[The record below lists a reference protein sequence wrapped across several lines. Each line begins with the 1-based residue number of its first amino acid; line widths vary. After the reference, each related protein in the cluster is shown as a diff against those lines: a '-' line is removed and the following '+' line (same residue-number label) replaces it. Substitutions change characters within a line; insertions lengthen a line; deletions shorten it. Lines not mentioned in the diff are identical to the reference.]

1 MQHLARPSTA
11 SFLRQCG
18 LLLVGALA
26 IAPVHAQEAP
36 IAAGQLGILTVDV
49 VVQGKRGGRPLD
61 RTMRMQLNLTSSE
74 TVGIDILGDTADED
88 MQAANAHHEELGAL
102 TQSGEADMLTAG
114 RAMQAMLAACSGD
127 EAGPDCLA
135 AKREYEAANAR
146 INALTDAVAEK
157 KRQAPAPTGPH
168 RYQQWQTSFERGC
181 GTLHAAIREPQA
193 QAELALPAGDTVDDK
208 IATCGTTFV
217 LDRRAKRITLVI
229 KPINVAIP
237 LAGGAGRSNF
247 IDLVDLDESA
257 GAESDPM
264 ANSLTLRNQP
274 VEGSQTRF
282 SGRQTYR
289 SERGVVTTVSWT
301 FTQH

>member
-1 MQHLARPSTA
+1 MCS
-11 SFLRQCG
+11 CG
-18 LLLVGALA
+18 LLLVAALA
-26 IAPVHAQEAP
+26 FVPVQAQEAP
-36 IAAGQLGILTVDV
+36 IAAGQLGTLTVDV
-49 VVQGKRGGRPLD
+49 VVQGKRGGHPLD
-61 RTMRMQLNLTSSE
+61 RSMRMQLDLASSE
-74 TVGIDILGDTADED
+74 TVGIDILGNTADED
-88 MQAANAHHEELGAL
+88 MQAASAHHDELGAL

-114 RAMQAMLAACSGD
+114 RAMQAMLAACGGN
-127 EAGPDCLA
+127 EASPKCLA

-157 KRQAPAPTGPH
+157 KAQAPAPTGPH
-168 RYQQWQTSFERGC
+168 RYQQWQTSFDRGC
-181 GTLHAAIREPQA
+181 GTIHAAIREPQA
-193 QAELALPAGDTVDDK
+193 KAELALPTGDTVDEK

-237 LAGGAGRSNF
+237 LAGGAGRSDF

-257 GAESDPM
+257 GAESDRM
-264 ANSLTLRNQP
+264 SNSLTLRNQP
-274 VEGSQTRF
+274 MEGSESHF
-282 SGRQTYR
+282 SGRKSYR